1 MSQAEPNKLPPGTV
15 VNGRYQVLAPVG
27 HGGLGTV
34 YQVVDTLFGRSNV
47 FALKEQWD
55 QSPGA
60 RKQFMREAAWLKAL
74 NHRHIP
80 KVTEYFEWHERLYLV
95 MEFVEGE
102 NLERKLERAGGRPLP
117 ESQVIAWILPICD
130 ALQYLHTRTPPI
142 IHRDIKPSN
151 IIVTPAGYPV
161 LVDLGIAKEHAP
173 GTNATATF
181 VRKAGTEGY
190 APPEQYAAAGQS
202 GPWSDVY
209 AVGATLYQLLTTQIP
224 PTAVERVALDARL
237 VRPSDVNP
245 TVSVAT
251 DGAVLRALAV
261 RPQDRFQSIVELA
274 RSLSSAAPASPPLP
288 VSAPQPIAHAPG
300 TAHSASTAQWPAQT
314 PRQLAPIAVHTPA
327 SVPTPAAHAAVRSR
341 DRRATRKVP
350 ALPEVIE
357 RDDNARPGALSR
369 PGVWGALVLVF
380 ALITALAVVGY
391 QHFFA
396 PLDRSMPIATVTGY
410 YNALVGQNYNLAWQY
425 TTSSANDQSSQG
437 AIIANMKAD
446 DTRGGPIVSFHMSA
460 LQGDASSHVT
470 TTVTVNRARAPGEP
484 AVYVVYVTQYGSI
497 WLIDSVTAS

>member
-1 MSQAEPNKLPPGTV
+1 
-15 VNGRYQVLAPVG
+15 
-27 HGGLGTV
+27 
-34 YQVVDTLFGRSNV
+34 
-47 FALKEQWD
+47 
-55 QSPGA
+55 
-60 RKQFMREAAWLKAL
+60 
-74 NHRHIP
+74 
-80 KVTEYFEWHERLYLV
+80 
-95 MEFVEGE
+95 
-102 NLERKLERAGGRPLP
+102 
-117 ESQVIAWILPICD
+117 LPICD
-130 ALQYLHTRTPPI
+130 ALHYLHTRTPPI

-209 AVGATLYQLLTTQIP
+209 AVGATLYHLLTTQIP

-251 DGAVLRALAV
+251 DGAVLRALSV

-274 RSLSSAAPASPPLP
+274 RSLNNAASASPPLP
-288 VSAPQPIAHAPG
+288 VSAPQPIPHAPG
-300 TAHSASTAQWPAQT
+300 AAHSSSTAQWPSQT
-314 PRQLAPIAVHTPA
+314 PRQLAPVSVNTPA
-327 SVPTPAAHAAVRSR
+327 SVPTPAAQAAVRTR

-350 ALPEVIE
+350 ALPEAIE
-357 RDDNARPGALSR
+357 RDDNARPGVLSR
-369 PGVWGALVLVF
+369 PGVWWAFVVVF
-380 ALITALAVVGY
+380 ALITALAVVSY

-396 PLDRSMPIATVTGY
+396 PLDRSTPAATVTGY
-410 YNALVGQNYNLAWQY
+410 YNALLAQNYNLAWQY

-446 DTRGGPIVSFHMSA
+446 DTRGGPITSFSMSA
-460 LQGDASSHVT
+460 PQGDASSHVT
-470 TTVTVNRARAPGEP
+470 TTVTVHRARAPGGP
-484 AVYVVYVTQYGSI
+484 AVYIVSLTQYGSI
-497 WLIDSVTAS
+497 WLIDSVTSS